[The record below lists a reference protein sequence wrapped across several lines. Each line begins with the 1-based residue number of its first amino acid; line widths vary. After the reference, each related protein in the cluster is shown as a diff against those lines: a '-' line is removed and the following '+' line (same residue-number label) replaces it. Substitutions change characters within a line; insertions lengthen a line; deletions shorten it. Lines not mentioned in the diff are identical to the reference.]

1 MDRKKPHSEDSPRD
15 AEERPP
21 DRGYRPPKLSW
32 KRLLRPGV
40 SGAMMIGLFLGTLL
54 ILGAAAFLV
63 KHQ

>member
-1 MDRKKPHSEDSPRD
+1 MDRKERNRENALGATED
-15 AEERPP
+15 RPP

-32 KRLLRPGV
+32 KRILRPGV